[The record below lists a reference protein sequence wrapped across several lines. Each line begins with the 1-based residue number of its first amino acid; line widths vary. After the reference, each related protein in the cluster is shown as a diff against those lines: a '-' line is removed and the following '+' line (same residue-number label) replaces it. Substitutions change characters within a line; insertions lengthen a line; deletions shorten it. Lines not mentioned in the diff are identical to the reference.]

1 MTSLKTALA
10 GCLVALTVVGVFMT
24 VDRAYLHWYAED
36 TPHDDAALEGR
47 IAALEV
53 ALGDNNSKD
62 ADTAVVVTKISE
74 EFYPLRNAVVAELH
88 CSINNPPPGGGPPIT
103 CP

>member
-1 MTSLKTALA
+1 MISIRAALA
-10 GCLVALTVVGVFMT
+10 GCVVALTVVGAFMAL
-24 VDRAYLHWYAED
+24 DRIYLHWYAEEAPS
-36 TPHDDAALEGR
+36 TSALEGR

-53 ALGDNNSKD
+53 AAGDNSSKD
-62 ADTAVVVTKISE
+62 ADTAAVVTKISE

-88 CSINNPPPGGGPPIT
+88 CSINNPPPGGGPPIS